1 MLLLAVII
9 IEDIVIIDSRM
20 IGGTIMIH
28 GETTLAMAMVVTV
41 GIEMIEDVRLT
52 VIVRVLLQKDTGG
65 GRLIEFN
72 LSIQPH
78 SHGAYSIHPA
88 SILLCYNLLI
98 RRSQRRRGHLTLGS
112 RLTSQIHCHQ
122 VTNFI
127 NA

>member
-1 MLLLAVII
+1 MFGRTLWYVARRRVLLFLVAVII

-28 GETTLAMAMVVTV
+28 GEATLAMAMVVTV
-41 GIEMIEDVRLT
+41 GIEMIEDVRMT

-78 SHGAYSIHPA
+78 
-88 SILLCYNLLI
+88 
-98 RRSQRRRGHLTLGS
+98 
-112 RLTSQIHCHQ
+112 
-122 VTNFI
+122 
-127 NA
+127 